1 MEKILISNDDGY
13 FAQGIKTL
21 NEYLSREFKTIVIA
35 PDRERSSCGH
45 GISLNDPIRVN
56 QIEDNIY
63 ACSGFPA
70 DCVLVGLGAILK
82 DDKPDFIVSGINH
95 GANLGQDRFYSGT
108 MAAARE
114 GTFRNVA
121 SISVSLVL
129 KIGDDKSYFETAAH
143 YVTKF
148 LKSSLAKEI
157 PSNCL
162 VNVNVPNRALEHIS
176 GVKLSDPG
184 FQDYTEEVLV
194 REDARSRSYYW
205 LGGNYR
211 GHIPIEGSDCN
222 HVDAGYV
229 AFDLQ
234 DLSGRR
240 ELTQEQREEFD
251 NKLKKINWE

>member
-1 MEKILISNDDGY
+1 MRRILISNDDGY
-13 FAQGIKTL
+13 FAEGIKTL
-21 NEYLSREFKTIVIA
+21 NKHLSQNFKTIVIA

-45 GISLNDPIRVN
+45 GISLNDPIRLN
-56 QIEDNIY
+56 ELDTDFY
-63 ACSGFPA
+63 SCTGFPA
-70 DCVLVGLGAILK
+70 DCILVGLGALLV
-82 DDKPDFIVSGINH
+82 DNKPDFIVSGINH

-114 GTFRNVA
+114 GTFRNVK

-129 KIGDDKSYFETAAH
+129 KIGDQNKYFDSAAH
-143 YVTKF
+143 YINKF
-148 LKSSLAKEI
+148 VQSELANNI
-157 PSNCL
+157 PANCL
-162 VNVNVPNRALEHIS
+162 VNVNVPNRALENIS

-194 REDARSRSYYW
+194 REDARARSYYW

-222 HVDAGYV
+222 HVEEGFV

-240 ELTQEQREEFD
+240 ELTDEQRIHFESE
-251 NKLKKINWE
+251 LQKISWE

>member
-1 MEKILISNDDGY
+1 MRKILISNDDGY
-13 FAQGIKTL
+13 FAEGLKTL
-21 NEYLSREFKTIVIA
+21 NRYLKEEFNTVVIA

-45 GISLNDPIRVN
+45 GISLNDPIRLN
-56 QIEDNIY
+56 KIETDIY
-63 ACSGFPA
+63 SCTGFPA
-70 DCVLVGLGAILK
+70 DCILVGLGALLK

-114 GTFRNVA
+114 GTFRKVK

-129 KIGDDKSYFETAAH
+129 KLGDSQKHFDSAAH
-143 YVTKF
+143 YIVKF
-148 LKSSLAKEI
+148 LKSDLANKI
-157 PSNCL
+157 PENCL
-162 VNVNVPNRALEHIS
+162 VNINVPNRALADIS

-194 REDARSRSYYW
+194 REDARARSYYW
-205 LGGNYR
+205 LGGVYR
-211 GHIPIEGSDCN
+211 GHIPIDGSDCD
-222 HVDAGYV
+222 HVEDGYV

-240 ELTQEQREEFD
+240 ELDNEQREFFSSE
-251 NKLKKINWE
+251 LQKIDWE